1 MCLHCAIQHIKD
13 FPRPKC
19 ESSKHYLS
27 CYDLEVVTEDG
38 TEKVRV
44 SHHVVHTKIP
54 QCSPS
59 CLFPP
64 FGVSKQEIDFACPTC
79 IFRYEG
85 HNFLYEWQSWLAA
98 RRSQEEMETEFSM
111 GPWSSIT
118 KQDLEE
124 NSDRVEQQRLD
135 IKNRTSTKMWKHFID
150 VGYDGMLEEFDELRS
165 SRLHGEFVILSQW
178 REDVG
183 KEATTR
189 YEGEMQVVHFYGQL
203 TNQFLAYMPERLPG
217 PTTSLARLS
226 RLPDELEWQAEERW
240 RAMIA
245 QHIFGRMDELNISSW
260 QYRLGHRLT
269 RGDTSDSRLQQC
281 VISTLPL
288 QELEYIY
295 DWICQEN
302 SSSSGD
308 SGSQQSDVSGDQV
321 IPDEILGGD
330 SLYGDNDSQVDWDV
344 SEHSL
349 TEDDGDNDSEDRM
362 DIDEDEDD
370 LVDRID
376 IDEADSDSHNQ

>member
-1 MCLHCAIQHIKD
+1 
-13 FPRPKC
+13 
-19 ESSKHYLS
+19 
-27 CYDLEVVTEDG
+27 
-38 TEKVRV
+38 
-44 SHHVVHTKIP
+44 
-54 QCSPS
+54 
-59 CLFPP
+59 
-64 FGVSKQEIDFACPTC
+64 
-79 IFRYEG
+79 
-85 HNFLYEWQSWLAA
+85 
-98 RRSQEEMETEFSM
+98 M